1 MNNSSVTNDLSAI
14 LEILSTKYI
23 CDIQFN
29 QLMNLCIKNALDIVV
44 IDFEILTY
52 ICQWYKILRNEGLQ
66 INWFDLNKSIIFSLL
81 FFTILVI
88 NIVRENV

>member
-1 MNNSSVTNDLSAI
+1 MTLLQYI

-29 QLMNLCIKNALDIVV
+29 QLMNLYIKNALDIVV

-52 ICQWYKILRNEGLQ
+52 ICQWYKILRNGGLQ
-66 INWFDLNKSIIFSLL
+66 INWFNLNKTIIFSLL
-81 FFTILVI
+81 FFYHSCYQYC
-88 NIVRENV
+88 